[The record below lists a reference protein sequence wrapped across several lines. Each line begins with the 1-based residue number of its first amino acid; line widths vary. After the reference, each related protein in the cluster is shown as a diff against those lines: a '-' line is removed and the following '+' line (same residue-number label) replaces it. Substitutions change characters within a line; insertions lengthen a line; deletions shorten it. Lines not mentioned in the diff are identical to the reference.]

1 MSDKLVNPQFLFSVK
16 RPKPQRAPSKCT
28 QRTQS
33 TARFIIALLFIC
45 VLVSCGDKSKSVA
58 IPPNILSREKM
69 AAVLTDI
76 HIAEAE
82 AGSRTLPDSTSKVP
96 VSFEKIFEKDS
107 ISKSQ
112 YEESL
117 SFYMD
122 NPDLLDTVYVQV
134 LNELSK
140 MQGKAGGK

>member
-1 MSDKLVNPQFLFSVK
+1 MIDKLVGCPVSFSVK
-16 RPKPQRAPSKCT
+16 QPKLQKAQSKYSQRV
-28 QRTQS
+28 RR
-33 TARFIIALLFIC
+33 TARFILCLLFVFI
-45 VLVSCGDKSKSVA
+45 LASCGDKNKSVT
-58 IPPNILSREKM
+58 IPSNILSKEKM

-122 NPDLLDTVYVQV
+122 HPDLLDTVYVQV

-140 MQGKAGGK
+140 MQGQAGK